1 MVLSPL
7 WEKLISATANWK
19 KEERMVHKKCI
30 VLIGTLDT
38 KGEEIGYLKE
48 LILKQGH
55 RPFIIDIGAGGK
67 ARLEAEITATEVAR
81 AAGTEIEKLWGSRE
95 RQKVTEMM
103 IKGAVAKLDALCRT
117 GEVEGMISI
126 GGMTSTVMASSI
138 MREMPYSIPKLIV
151 SSAASMPGSNRFFGP
166 TGITMMHSLVD
177 VGGLNSLLKA
187 QLSRAAGAICGM
199 VKGEISQP
207 TLGEHKPMVAM
218 SVYGYVENCA
228 RYINEALTGKYELIR
243 FHATGM
249 PEITMEKLIE
259 EGFFIG
265 VIDLVPSSITNE
277 KFNGSRIS
285 WKRRLEVAGEKGIPQ
300 VVAPAGVNTISRT
313 GFTAEELAPE
323 LKIRKHYFMEEL
335 RVTVWL
341 NNEELGDMASIYAE
355 KLNKAVGPTKFLIP
369 KRGWISIEKEGSNFY
384 DPQNIQTFVDR
395 LKEKL
400 KTGIEVR
407 EVDANID
414 DPIFAQAIVNA
425 FEEVIRLG
433 DNHCSEQ
440 DRERR

>member
-1 MVLSPL
+1 V
-7 WEKLISATANWK
+7 IK
-19 KEERMVHKKCI
+19 KEERLVRKKCI

-38 KGEEIGYLKE
+38 KGEEIGYLRE
-48 LILKQGH
+48 LILQRGH

-67 ARLEAEITATEVAR
+67 ARLEADIPAAEVAR
-81 AAGTEIEKLWGSRE
+81 AAGTEIEKLWDSPE
-95 RQKVTEMM
+95 RQKVTEVM
-103 IKGAVAKLDALCRT
+103 IQGAIGKLAALCRT

-126 GGMTSTVMASSI
+126 GGMTSTVMASGI
-138 MREMPYSIPKLIV
+138 MREMPYGIPKLIV

-187 QLSRAAGAICGM
+187 QLTRAAGAICGM

-207 TLGEHKPMVAM
+207 TLGEHKPRVAV

-228 RYINEALTGKYELIR
+228 RYVNEALTGKYELIR

-259 EGFFIG
+259 EGFFSG

-277 KFNGSRIS
+277 QFSGSRVS

-300 VVAPAGVNTISRT
+300 VVAPAGVNTISRV

-323 LKIRKHYFMEEL
+323 FKVRKHYFMEEL

-341 NNEELGDMASIYAE
+341 NTAELADMASIYAE

-369 KRGWISIEKEGSNFY
+369 KRGWISIEKEGSDYY
-384 DPQNIQTFVDR
+384 DPQHARTFVDK

-400 KTGIEVR
+400 KPDIEVR

-414 DPIFAQAIVNA
+414 DPMFAQAIVSA
-425 FEEVIRLG
+425 FEEVMRP
-433 DNHCSEQ
+433 Q
-440 DRERR
+440 

>member
-1 MVLSPL
+1 M
-7 WEKLISATANWK
+7 K
-19 KEERMVHKKCI
+19 KEKRMMPKKCI

-38 KGEEIGYLKE
+38 KGEEVGYLKE
-48 LILKQGH
+48 LIRQRGH

-67 ARLEAEITATEVAR
+67 ARLEADIPASEVAR
-81 AAGTEIEKLWGSRE
+81 AAGTEIEELRDSRE
-95 RQKVTEMM
+95 RQKVTEVM
-103 IKGAVAKLDALCRT
+103 IQGAIGKLVALCRA
-117 GEVEGMISI
+117 GGVEGMISI
-126 GGMTSTVMASSI
+126 GGMTSTVMASAI
-138 MREMPYSIPKLIV
+138 MREMPYGIPKLIV

-166 TGITMMHSLVD
+166 TGITLMHSLVD
-177 VGGLNSLLKA
+177 VGGLNSLLKV

-199 VKGEISQP
+199 VEDEVSQP
-207 TLGEHKPMVAM
+207 SLGEHKPRVAM

-228 RYINEALTGKYELIR
+228 RHINEALTGKYELIR

-259 EGFFIG
+259 EGVFSG

-277 KFNGSRIS
+277 KFNGSRVS
-285 WKRRLEVAGEKGIPQ
+285 WKKRLEVAAEKGIPQ
-300 VVAPAGVNTISRT
+300 VVAPAGVNTISRV

-341 NNEELGDMASIYAE
+341 NTKELEDMALIYAE

-369 KRGWISIEKEGSNFY
+369 KRGWISVEKEGSNFY
-384 DPQNIQTFVDR
+384 DPHNIQAFLSK

-400 KTGIEVR
+400 KAEIEVR

-414 DPIFAQAIVNA
+414 DPIFAEAIVKA
-425 FEEVIRLG
+425 FEEVM
-433 DNHCSEQ
+433 SSKVP
-440 DRERR
+440 

>member
-1 MVLSPL
+1 MPR
-7 WEKLISATANWK
+7 KY
-19 KEERMVHKKCI
+19 I

-48 LILKQGH
+48 LIFKRGH
-55 RPFIIDIGAGGK
+55 RPFIVDIGAGGR
-67 ARLEAEITATEVAR
+67 ARLEADIPAAEVAR
-81 AAGTEIEKLWGSRE
+81 AAGTEIEMLRDSRE
-95 RQKVTEMM
+95 RQRVTEVM
-103 IKGAVAKLDALCRT
+103 IQGAIAKLTALCRG

-126 GGMTSTVMASSI
+126 GGMTSTVMASAI

-187 QLSRAAGAICGM
+187 QLIRAAGAICGM
-199 VKGEISQP
+199 VKDGISQP
-207 TLGEHKPMVAM
+207 GFEEHKPRVAM

-228 RYINEALTGKYELIR
+228 RYINEALAGKYELIR

-259 EGFFIG
+259 EGVFSG
-265 VIDLVPSSITNE
+265 VIDLVPSSITNGQ
-277 KFNGSRIS
+277 FSGSRVS

-300 VVAPAGVNTISRT
+300 VIAPAGVNTISRV

-341 NNEELGDMASIYAE
+341 NTKEAGNMASIYAE

-369 KRGWISIEKEGSNFY
+369 RRGWISIEKEGSNFF
-384 DPQNIQTFVDR
+384 DPQNNQAFVDK

-400 KTGIEVR
+400 KAEIEVR

-425 FEEVIRLG
+425 FEEVMRSKQNG
-433 DNHCSEQ
+433 KG
-440 DRERR
+440 RE

>member
-1 MVLSPL
+1 M
-7 WEKLISATANWK
+7 
-19 KEERMVHKKCI
+19 HKKCI

-48 LILKQGH
+48 LILQQGH

-67 ARLEAEITATEVAR
+67 ARLEADIPAAEVAR
-81 AAGTEIEKLWGSRE
+81 AAGSKIEELRDSRE
-95 RQKVTEMM
+95 RQKVTEVM
-103 IKGAVAKLDALCRT
+103 IKGAIGKLAALCRA

-126 GGMTSTVMASSI
+126 GGMTSTVMASAI
-138 MREMPYSIPKLIV
+138 MREMPYAIPKLVV

-187 QLSRAAGAICGM
+187 QLRRAAGAICGM
-199 VKGEISQP
+199 VEDEISQP
-207 TLGEHKPMVAM
+207 IVGKQKPMVAM

-259 EGFFIG
+259 EGFFSG

-277 KFNGSRIS
+277 KFGGSRIS
-285 WKRRLEVAGEKGIPQ
+285 WKRRLEVAAEKGIPQ
-300 VVAPAGVNTISRT
+300 VVAPAGVNTISRV

-323 LKIRKHYFMEEL
+323 LKIRKHFFMEEL

-341 NNEELGDMASIYAE
+341 NTKELEDMALIYAE

-384 DPQNIQTFVDR
+384 DPQNTRIFVDK

-400 KTGIEVR
+400 KPEIEVR

-414 DPIFAQAIVNA
+414 DPIFAKAIVNA
-425 FEEVIRLG
+425 FEEVM
-433 DNHCSEQ
+433 SSKQE
-440 DRERR
+440 REVRE